1 MRSSK
6 FDIIGISESSPFLCV
21 ISPENKATGAQ
32 RKGLLEM
39 LVVILLQDAASIV
52 ATKAK
57 RVAERSADGA
67 LLSLVEGEVEVV
79 VNVLVAVIVLVVDG
93 GRNDVVLN
101 SQSSRAMLQPHPQH
115 LRGNRHRLG

>member
-1 MRSSK
+1 
-6 FDIIGISESSPFLCV
+6 
-21 ISPENKATGAQ
+21 
-32 RKGLLEM
+32 M

-101 SQSSRAMLQPHPQH
+101 SQAAEQCF
-115 LRGNRHRLG
+115 NRTRST